1 MSPSTSP
8 QERERAEELSFGHD
22 PDLIARYLAGEQVVT
37 QLRAMEQDEGGGP
50 SPRRADGGSVS
61 RLADFRID
69 VEEGER
75 FKRPA
80 SAPTTEPSRKRPTL
94 ALIALGV
101 ALAMFACSIWIAL
114 R

>member
-8 QERERAEELSFGHD
+8 QEHEQSDELSFGHD

-37 QLRAMEQDEGGGP
+37 QLREMERDEGAGRG
-50 SPRRADGGSVS
+50 SWRADSGSVS
-61 RLADFRID
+61 HLADFRID
-69 VEEGER
+69 AKQSELLEP
-75 FKRPA
+75 PA
-80 SAPTTEPSRKRPTL
+80 SAPTPQEPPKPPTL

-101 ALAMFACSIWIAL
+101 ALAVFALSIWIAL